1 MGSLAPWIAAAR
13 PKTLPAAV
21 SPIMVGTVE
30 AMEQGR
36 IDWFPVF
43 ICLGFALFI
52 QIGTNMANDYFDFIK
67 GADTESRLGPERQ
80 VAAGKIAPR
89 TMLLVAIAIF
99 IAAFLLGLNLVAYR
113 GWELLVIGVLSII
126 FGYAY
131 TGGPYPLAYHGLG
144 DIFVIVFFGLVAT
157 VGTFYVLTGELTTE
171 SCLLGLA
178 LGCLA
183 NNILVVNNYRDLETD
198 AQAGKRTLVVR
209 LGRNFALKQYRIQ
222 FLVAYLMVGCYFV
235 LTEKG
240 WTLLPCLSIPLA
252 WKLGSTLS
260 EAKGYELNGVLAKS
274 AQLLLLFSVLTV
286 IGVAIG

>member
-1 MGSLAPWIAAAR
+1 MGSIAPWIAASR

-30 AMEQGR
+30 AIGQGR

-43 ICLGFALFI
+43 ICLGFALLI

-67 GADTESRLGPERQ
+67 GADTETRLGPERQ
-80 VAAGKIAPR
+80 VAAGKIAPK
-89 TMLLVAIAIF
+89 TMLIVAVSIF
-99 IAAFLLGLNLVAYR
+99 ALAFLLGLNLVAYR
-113 GWELLVIGVLSII
+113 GWELLVVGVLSIL

-144 DIFVIVFFGLVAT
+144 DIFVVFFFGLVAT
-157 VGTFYVLTGELTTE
+157 SGTFYVLTGDLTTE
-171 SCLLGLA
+171 VFLLGLA

-209 LGRNFALKQYRIQ
+209 RGRGFAILQYRIQ
-222 FLVAYLMVGCYFV
+222 FLVAYAVIVIYF
-235 LTEKG
+235 LLAKNG
-240 WTLLPCLSIPLA
+240 WALLPFLSVPLA
-252 WKLGSTLS
+252 WNLS
-260 EAKGYELNGVLAKS
+260 FSLSRTKGAALNALLAKS
-274 AQLLLLFSVLTV
+274 ARLLLLFSILTTV
-286 IGVAIG
+286 GVALG